1 MGLPRV
7 IAHTVAILLH
17 STEAEENFMIENWN
31 LSEMN
36 GTLQLDITL
45 GVIIWIPSV
54 VMEVQES
61 MHE

>member
-45 GVIIWIPSV
+45 GIII
-54 VMEVQES
+54 
-61 MHE
+61 